1 MSVTI
6 VATVGA
12 ANANSFVTDAEMTAY
27 CEARLNASVWTGAD
41 AQLPALVEA
50 TRDLSLLAW
59 KGYRATAVQALA
71 WPRTEVV
78 NPDIPNSVLDP
89 TEQYYDDD
97 VVPQRV
103 KDATCELALQYLLA
117 GTSDIAVADP
127 NAGVIR
133 KRVDVLE
140 TEFARPVDR
149 PQGLT
154 RFPRVLQFIGPL
166 LNAAGVGNLLL
177 RRT

>member
-1 MSVTI
+1 MSVVI

-12 ANANSFVTDAEMTAY
+12 ANANSFVTDTEMTAY
-27 CEARLNASVWTGAD
+27 CDGRLNAAIWTGAD

-50 TRDLSLLAW
+50 TRDLSLLTW

-78 NPDIPNSVLDP
+78 NPDLPNSVLDP
-89 TEQYYDDD
+89 TEQYYADT
-97 VVPQRV
+97 VVPRRV

-117 GTSDIAVADP
+117 GSTDLAVVDA

-133 KRVDVLE
+133 KKVDVLE
-140 TEFARPVDR
+140 TEYAKPVDR
-149 PQGLT
+149 PQGLV
-154 RFPRVLQFIGPL
+154 RFPRVLQFVGPL